1 MSVRLSGRATAA
13 RRCRR
18 VAALLLVLLPVLTL
32 ALVLGMAGTA
42 LALDVEGCLICHGD
56 PNFTNPTPAAGEPTS
71 LYVNS
76 KAFES
81 SVHGGNKCSSCHKG
95 FLLTIPQHTEQTGK
109 DFRQVAIE
117 ACEGCHQKEFMQYQ
131 TSSHAKLYY
140 QDQAGPICISC
151 HGSHEIRKVSLG
163 KETAD
168 FKMSMARDSCGRCH
182 KDKFEKAKHEF
193 HFKALSLGYA
203 RAATCFDCHGFH
215 DNLALKAGTQETLT
229 QCRQCHPGA
238 TLGFTYFQ
246 MHLDEGFQN
255 AWWGVRVVYL
265 FFSVLLVVVLVVGI
279 AYTTVHF
286 QKETRTVLGVIGRGM
301 GRLFGFI
308 RALEDESVRD
318 KISDDVDGGS
328 SEGRGAD
335 TTKAPGDASTPEKKG
350 EE

>member
-1 MSVRLSGRATAA
+1 MSVRRAGRATTAA
-13 RRCRR
+13 RGRR
-18 VAALLLVLLPVLTL
+18 RGILLALLPALTLVLVM
-32 ALVLGMAGTA
+32 AMAGTA
-42 LALDVEGCLICHGD
+42 FALDKEGCLICHGD
-56 PNFTNPTPAAGEPTS
+56 PNFTNPTPAPGQPTS
-71 LYVNS
+71 LYVDATKFADS
-76 KAFES
+76 A
-81 SVHGGNKCSSCHKG
+81 HGSLACSSCHKG
-95 FLLTIPQHTEQTGK
+95 FLLTIPQHTENSGK

-131 TSSHAKLYY
+131 TSKHAKLYY
-140 QDQAGPICISC
+140 QEQAGPICLSC

-163 KETAD
+163 QESAD
-168 FKMSMARDSCGRCH
+168 FKMTMARDSCGRCH
-182 KDKFEKAKHEF
+182 ADKFEKAKHEF

-203 RAATCFDCHGFH
+203 RAATCFDCHGYH
-215 DNLALKAGTQETLT
+215 DNLALKAGTQQTLN

-246 MHLDEGFQN
+246 MHLDDGFQN

-286 QKETRTVLGVIGRGM
+286 QKETRTMLGVFGRGM

-308 RALEDESVRD
+308 RALEDESVRE
-318 KISDDVDGGS
+318 KISDDVESGS
-328 SEGRGAD
+328 SEGRGPSNESAQEPP
-335 TTKAPGDASTPEKKG
+335 APEKKG